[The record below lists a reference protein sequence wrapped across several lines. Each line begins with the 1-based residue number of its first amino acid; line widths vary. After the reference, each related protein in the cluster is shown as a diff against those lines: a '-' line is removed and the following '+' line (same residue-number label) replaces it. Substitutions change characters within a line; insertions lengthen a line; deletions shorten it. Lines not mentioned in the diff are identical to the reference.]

1 MIIRLLITAML
12 LLGIAKFYLNDNK
25 NTDNVDIKPKQQIEK
40 AENKINEI
48 NQQAED
54 RRKKMLEELGI

>member
-40 AENKINEI
+40 VENKINEI